1 MALRRAPGVHPA
13 HPDQVVTL
21 AQEEGASASSSRPLL
36 ETQGLDLRPGP
47 PYFCPLAA
55 GGSWTSPQGQ
65 PEASPLPRRHHLSF
79 SLSVCPGCSAP
90 GRWSPPFQPS
100 VALPEMLSSQN
111 GVKTVPSLC
120 EREVTC
126 VLTDGSWPRGPG
138 AGLAAQTDLHGPSLD
153 VQEEPCFSE
162 EVRRDGSLCLTE
174 EAGRRHRAP
183 RCSWHPRRRSGR
195 RRVGVSAAPLCSAAE
210 GGVPVASELLAA
222 RPIATRPAGLPA
234 CPQARGRLERA
245 LTPCSLALASCAE
258 CHSVSTGGLGH

>member
-1 MALRRAPGVHPA
+1 MS
-13 HPDQVVTL
+13 T
-21 AQEEGASASSSRPLL
+21 
-36 ETQGLDLRPGP
+36 P
-47 PYFCPLAA
+47 PTPTRL
-55 GGSWTSPQGQ
+55 
-65 PEASPLPRRHHLSF
+65 SPLPRKRGPRHQVPVPCWRHRDLTCGRVLLISVHLQLGALGRAHRDSQRPAHCLGGIISASPCPSVPAALHRAVGRHPF
-79 SLSVCPGCSAP
+79 SLQLP
-90 GRWSPPFQPS
+90 SPRCF
-100 VALPEMLSSQN
+100 LPQN

-153 VQEEPCFSE
+153 VQEESCFSE

-195 RRVGVSAAPLCSAAE
+195 RRVGVFVAPLCSAAE

-258 CHSVSTGGLGH
+258 CHSVSKGGLGH